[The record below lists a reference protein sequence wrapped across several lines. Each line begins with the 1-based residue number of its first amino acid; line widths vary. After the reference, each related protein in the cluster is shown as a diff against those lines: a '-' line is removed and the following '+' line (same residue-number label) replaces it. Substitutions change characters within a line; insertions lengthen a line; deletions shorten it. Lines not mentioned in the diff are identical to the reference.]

1 MPAPLRLDIR
11 PVCVTGGSG
20 FIGGRLVERLAA
32 MGFDDILVPVRR
44 PATCSSVARFPVRL
58 ATVDLLDPAAVGP
71 AVAGRS
77 LIFHLAYGSDDQG
90 RSVTIDGTKCV
101 VEAAIAAQCD
111 AVVVLSSMAVFGHPN
126 GGTDESA
133 AYRPSYGDYGRS
145 KMRMEQWCV
154 ERSRTSGRTRIVVL
168 NPSCVYGPAG
178 PTYTE
183 LPATLAR
190 EGHFCWI
197 DAGSGNANYVY
208 VDNLVDAILL

>member
-1 MPAPLRLDIR
+1 ML
-11 PVCVTGGSG
+11 
-20 FIGGRLVERLAA
+20 F
-32 MGFDDILVPVRR
+32 
-44 PATCSSVARFPVRL
+44 
-58 ATVDLLDPAAVGP
+58 
-71 AVAGRS
+71 RS
-77 LIFHLAYGSDDQG
+77 
-90 RSVTIDGTKCV
+90 TKCV

-126 GGTDESA
+126 GETDESA
-133 AYRPSYGDYGRS
+133 PYRPAYGDYGRS

-208 VDNLVDAILL
+208 VDNLVDAILLAAATPEAHGQRFLINDGMVSWRRFLEPLVEPWMSQLPS